1 MTVEILLTILTIFS
15 GVTAIL
21 TFFGNRRKD
30 HQNEGETS
38 GLIKADLQY
47 IKTTLEDVKNDTRNI
62 NIHLDNHSDR
72 LARVEESAKQAHK
85 RIDKIEQ
92 QQKKGE

>member
-1 MTVEILLTILTIFS
+1 MTTDILLMCITAFS
-15 GVTAIL
+15 GITAIL

-30 HQNEGETS
+30 CQNEGKES

-62 NIHLDNHSDR
+62 NKHLDDHSDR

-85 RIDKIEQ
+85 RIDNIEQ
-92 QQKKGE
+92 KIGG